1 MIFFIRASKFA
12 VTKMSGQVHSI
23 IMGGGRGSRLYPL
36 TKSRCKPAVPLAG
49 KYRLVDIPISN
60 CLNSGINRIFLL
72 TQFKT
77 ASLHRHIQQA
87 YQFDRFGG
95 GFVEILAAEQ
105 TAENEDDEKWYQ
117 GTADAVRQ
125 NLELGHFDA
134 EDDDLLVILSGDQL
148 YSMNLRE
155 MVDQHRKKGSEVTV
169 AAKAVLTTQAK
180 GLGLLRAEKD
190 CSITEFVEKP
200 TDSEIIRQLIFSKD
214 DGSPEGEGRCLAS
227 MGIYVFNVGTLRKAL
242 DSENTDFGKEVI
254 PELLGKVAM
263 HAYVF
268 DGYWLDIG
276 TVDAFFKANL
286 ALTDSR
292 EGFDFHD
299 AANPIYTH
307 PRNLPV
313 SRLHSVD
320 LDRVVLTNGCLLG
333 QSKLKRCVVGL
344 RSVIGNGVE
353 LENVVLMGADY
364 FEGSEMH
371 KANNKSGLPNI
382 GVGDG
387 SWIRDAIIDKNARIG
402 SNVRLSPSGLEDGS
416 LTDGLHVRDGVLVV
430 EKNAVINNDF
440 KL

>member
-1 MIFFIRASKFA
+1 
-12 VTKMSGQVHSI
+12 MSGKVHGI

-60 CLNSGINRIFLL
+60 CLNAGINRIFLL

-105 TAENEDDEKWYQ
+105 TAESEDDEKWYQ

-134 EDDDLLVILSGDQL
+134 QDDDLFVILSGDQL

-155 MVDQHRKKGSEVTV
+155 MLAQHRRKGSEVTV
-169 AAKAVLTTQAK
+169 AAKAISTTEAK
-180 GLGLLRAEKD
+180 GLGLLRAEAD
-190 CSITEFVEKP
+190 CSIAEFVEKP
-200 TDSEIIRQLIFSKD
+200 TDPEVIRQLVFSSDKLSEDGD
-214 DGSPEGEGRCLAS
+214 DKCLAS

-242 DSENTDFGKEVI
+242 ASDHTDFGKEII
-254 PELLGKVAM
+254 PGLLGKIPM

-276 TVDAFFKANL
+276 TVDSFFKANL

-292 EGFDFHD
+292 DGFDFHD
-299 AANPIYTH
+299 ASNPIYTH

-313 SRLHSVD
+313 SCVQAAEMDH
-320 LDRVVLTNGCLLG
+320 VVITNGCLLG
-333 QSKLKRCVVGL
+333 RSKLKRCVIGL
-344 RSVIGNGVE
+344 RSVVGNDVE

-364 FEGSEMH
+364 FEDEVLRQSNHKGSVPDV
-371 KANNKSGLPNI
+371 GI
-382 GVGDG
+382 GDG
-387 SWIRDAIIDKNARIG
+387 TVIRDAIIDKNARIG
-402 SNVRLSPSGLEDGS
+402 RDVNLSPQGLPDGP
-416 LTDGLHVRDGVLVV
+416 LPNGLHVRDGVLVV
-430 EKNAVINNDF
+430 EKNAVVPNGF
-440 KL
+440 SL

>member
-1 MIFFIRASKFA
+1 MG
-12 VTKMSGQVHSI
+12 GQVHSI

-77 ASLHRHIQQA
+77 ASLHRHIQEA

-134 EDDDLLVILSGDQL
+134 QDDDLLVILSGDQL

-155 MVDQHRKKGSEVTV
+155 MVDQHRKNGSEVTV
-169 AAKAVLTTQAK
+169 AAKAILTTEAK
-180 GLGLLRAEKD
+180 GLGLLRAEQD

-200 TDSEIIRQLIFSKD
+200 TDPEVIRQLIFTNHKLS
-214 DGSPEGEGRCLAS
+214 SQGEDRCLAS
-227 MGIYVFNVGTLRKAL
+227 MGIYVFNVSTLRKAL
-242 DSENTDFGKEVI
+242 ESDHTDFGKEVI
-254 PELLGKVAM
+254 PGLLGKVAM

-299 AANPIYTH
+299 TSNPIYTH
-307 PRNLPV
+307 PRNLPISCV
-313 SRLHSVD
+313 QSAD
-320 LDRVVLTNGCLLG
+320 MDRVVITNGCLLG
-333 QSKLKRCVVGL
+333 KSKLKRCVVGL
-344 RSVIGNGVE
+344 RSVVGDDVE
-353 LENVVLMGADY
+353 LENVVLMGADF
-364 FEGSEMH
+364 FEDQEMH
-371 KANNKSGLPNI
+371 LANEKAEHPNVGI
-382 GVGDG
+382 GDG
-387 SWIRDAIIDKNARIG
+387 TLIRDAIIDKNARIG
-402 SNVRLSPSGLEDGS
+402 CNVRLSPAGLPDGP
-416 LTDGLHVRDGVLVV
+416 LADGLHVRDGVLVV
-430 EKNAVINNDF
+430 EKNAVIKNGF